1 VRLAFRK
8 RGSRAPKAAG
18 FAADNH
24 VWLAI
29 DEGGDSVAEQW
40 MLVHDEDSCLY
51 GLPAWRNDHM
61 CAVRDCALV
70 ISIRAK
76 SGETLI
82 DGIASLNFAVKQE
95 ALAKRRFYQ
104 NRYALRRK
112 IGTRGF
118 ILRPIRPIF

>member
-8 RGSRAPKAAG
+8 LGSRARNAVG

-29 DEGGDSVAEQW
+29 DEGDDSVAEQW
-40 MLVHDEDSCLY
+40 MLVHDEDSCFC
-51 GLPAWRNDHM
+51 GLPFWRNDHV

-82 DGIASLNFAVKQE
+82 DCTALLNFAVK
-95 ALAKRRFYQ
+95 
-104 NRYALRRK
+104 
-112 IGTRGF
+112 
-118 ILRPIRPIF
+118 